1 MLRAARPST
10 ANISA
15 AWRGVPLAATG
26 RGYLFTGLSH
36 ALPSSSSES
45 PPVNS
50 SNRHT
55 AVGSLQDELYHYTSV
70 ISGKGSGVVGRVQR
84 WCSSACRSFSCL
96 YALQTSSAHADGCAF
111 CFCPLPLE
119 VHGRTKAYAARALPD
134 SLETKRT
141 GLPSSL
147 SVEPIVDLDVNAY
160 YDGWELLRSL
170 CLSPPPLCSEWL
182 LRSL

>member
-55 AVGSLQDELYHYTSV
+55 AVGSLQDEPYHCTSV

-170 CLSPPPLCSEWL
+170 
-182 LRSL
+182 